1 MKIDILHNRFILFFI
16 LIVAFG
22 NLVFQTKT
30 GDWQFVMVFILTGV
44 LTSFFSKNM
53 TIILTISMAV
63 ANALQLTNTN
73 LKVTYEGMERRP
85 ASAPTTASKN
95 KKTTT
100 ENMEEKA
107 ESEAEEAGEEEGE
120 EADEDDKKTKGEVN
134 DIVKNL
140 NSINSLLSGVLGKVA
155 PTNIPSVASAPKES
169 FTSLTEAYSKGT
181 RRSL

>member
-63 ANALQLTNTN
+63 ANVLQLTNTN
-73 LKVTYEGMERRP
+73 LKLTYEGMERRP
-85 ASAPTTASKN
+85 APPTPTKN

-169 FTSLTEAYSKGT
+169 FTSLTEAYRVKSK
-181 RRSL
+181 